1 MMPPRSILAT
11 VDFSEPSRVALEFAA
26 RLANQCRVALH
37 VLHVEDPLL
46 SAAAKAQGIDLR
58 RESCDELARFN
69 AASLSPGNGTPL
81 HRHVVT
87 GQATSTICDIAAR
100 EQVDVIVLGMHG
112 MSGPARVLFG
122 STTEG
127 VLQHSDTP
135 IFVIP
140 DSWNPPHPST
150 RDLSGI
156 GPVIAAVESSCAA
169 IASVAAGT

>member
-1 MMPPRSILAT
+1 MMPPRSILAA

-26 RLANQCRVALH
+26 RLANQCRAALH

-58 RESCDELARFN
+58 RASCDELTCFT
-69 AASLSPGNGTPL
+69 AASRGPGNGTPL

-87 GQATSTICDIAAR
+87 GPATSMICGIAAR

-112 MSGPARVLFG
+112 MSGPARALFG

-135 IFVIP
+135 IFVI
-140 DSWNPPHPST
+140 
-150 RDLSGI
+150 
-156 GPVIAAVESSCAA
+156 
-169 IASVAAGT
+169 